1 LQRIGV
7 VTFPGFHV
15 MSFAAMS
22 VFEVANSEFG
32 ERRYDVHFLSENGGP
47 IRTTA
52 GLVVET
58 EPFDS
63 SPFDTLIVGGGTDQS
78 FSPSEGA
85 LAYLRKAPEISRRV
99 AATCVGAFTLAEAGL
114 LDGKRA
120 TTHWDYTAELQRRY
134 PKVKV
139 QEDRIFVI
147 DGSVWTSAGMTATM
161 DLALAMVE
169 SDIGPDVA
177 RAVAKKMVIHHRR
190 AGGQSQFSA
199 LLQLEPKSDRIQ
211 SALAFARKNLHTELT
226 VEKLAVAAHLSPR
239 QFTRAFAA
247 ETGES
252 PAKAIEKLRLEAARL
267 MLEDSRHP
275 IEIIARQTGFA
286 DRERMRRAFVRVF
299 GLPPQAMR
307 RQARTDA
314 QLGHDA
320 PSGTLPALGDADL
333 MVDQEPATLQGDAPS
348 FREFLAEHRQSALR
362 LGPGRFVLQHIPT
375 LREDTAGDTRDVH
388 DNPIFR

>member
-1 LQRIGV
+1 MQRIGV

-32 ERRYDVHFLSENGGP
+32 ERRYDVHFISENGGP

-58 EPFDS
+58 EPFDNS
-63 SPFDTLIVGGGTDQS
+63 LFDTLIVGGGTDRS
-78 FSPSEGA
+78 LSPSEGV
-85 LAYLRKAPEISRRV
+85 LTYLRKAPEISRRV

-114 LDGKRA
+114 LDGKQA

-169 SDIGPDVA
+169 NDIGPDVA

-190 AGGQSQFSA
+190 SGGQSQFSA

-226 VEKLAVAAHLSPR
+226 VEKLAEAAHLSPR

-320 PSGTLPALGDADL
+320 PSGTLPALRDADL

-362 LGPGRFVLQHIPT
+362 LGPGRFVLQHIPM
-375 LREDTAGDTRDVH
+375 LSEDTVGDAHDVRG
-388 DNPIFR
+388 NPIFR